1 MNNLKDYVDYRII
14 NYYESIFNYNI
25 KNGSS
30 FDSFRYCNDYV
41 VELKGV

>member
-1 MNNLKDYVDYRII
+1 MFYLKDYADYRII

-25 KNGSS
+25 KNGGSI
-30 FDSFRYCNDYV
+30 DSLRYYNDYV